1 MTWLL
6 EIGHENRVTL
16 KPQTVW
22 SFAGSKQDLSNGGSS
37 IDVEDLPEGAL
48 IRLQRAAEL
57 KLNVEA

>member
-6 EIGHENRVTL
+6 EIGHENRITL
-16 KPQTVW
+16 KSQTVW